1 MGKCIELSQFVMS
14 SQLGQSIFR
23 TAALVGCSWSAVV
36 SIYQTCFM
44 EGTVVNRRQGHGQP
58 RFIDARGGRRLVR
71 VVHNSMTM
79 EVGVEA
85 QQGADTAVAET
96 EAQQITQAQIATLA
110 QVTVGAGHTTAATPT
125 VTLVQL
131 PNGQTVQVHGV
142 IQAAQPS
149 VIQSPQVQA
158 VQISTVAE
166 SEDSQESVDSVTDSQ
181 KRREILSR
189 RPSYRKI
196 LNDLSSDAPG
206 VPRIEEEKS
215 EEDAAPAITTVTV
228 PTPIYQTSSGQYI
241 AITQGG
247 AIQLAN
253 NGTDGVQG
261 LQTLT
266 MTNAAAAQPGTTIL
280 QYAQTSDGQQ
290 ILVPSNQVVVQAA
303 SGDVQAYQIRTA
315 SASTIG
321 PGVVMASSP
330 ALPSQ
335 GGAEEATRK
344 REVRLM
350 KNREAARECRRK
362 KKEYVKCLENRVAVL
377 ENQNKTLIEELKAL
391 KDLYCH
397 KSE

>member
-1 MGKCIELSQFVMS
+1 
-14 SQLGQSIFR
+14 
-23 TAALVGCSWSAVV
+23 
-36 SIYQTCFM
+36 
-44 EGTVVNRRQGHGQP
+44 
-58 RFIDARGGRRLVR
+58 
-71 VVHNSMTM
+71 MTM
-79 EVGVEA
+79 ESGAEN
-85 QQGADTAVAET
+85 QQSGDAAVTEAET
-96 EAQQITQAQIATLA
+96 QQMTVQAQPQIATLA
-110 QVTVGAGHTTAATPT
+110 QVSMPAAHATSSAPT

-149 VIQSPQVQA
+149 VIQSPQVQT
-158 VQISTVAE
+158 VQVLTKEYSCYLGCCSYFQISTIAE

-215 EEDAAPAITTVTV
+215 EEETAAPAIATVTV

-247 AIQLAN
+247 AIQLSN

-266 MTNAAAAQPGTTIL
+266 MTNAAATQPGTTIL
-280 QYAQTSDGQQ
+280 QYAQTTDGQQ

-303 SGDVQAYQIRTA
+303 SGDVQTYQIRTA
-315 SASTIG
+315 PTSTIA

-330 ALPSQ
+330 ALPTQ
-335 GGAEEATRK
+335 PAEEAARK

-350 KNREAARECRRK
+350 KNRYAARECRRK

-397 KSE
+397 KSD

>member
-1 MGKCIELSQFVMS
+1 MKMES
-14 SQLGQSIFR
+14 
-23 TAALVGCSWSAVV
+23 AA
-36 SIYQTCFM
+36 
-44 EGTVVNRRQGHGQP
+44 
-58 RFIDARGGRRLVR
+58 
-71 VVHNSMTM
+71 
-79 EVGVEA
+79 EV
-85 QQGADTAVAET
+85 QQGAETAVTET
-96 EAQQITQAQIATLA
+96 ENQQITPAQIATLA
-110 QVTVGAGHTTAATPT
+110 QVSMTAGHASATGPT

-149 VIQSPQVQA
+149 VIQSPHVQA
-158 VQISTVAE
+158 VQISTIAE

-196 LNDLSSDAPG
+196 LNDLSSDAPA
-206 VPRIEEEKS
+206 VPRIEEEKA
-215 EEDAAPAITTVTV
+215 EEDSSAAAATPAITTVTV

-266 MTNAAAAQPGTTIL
+266 MTNAAAAAQPGATIL

-303 SGDVQAYQIRTA
+303 SGDVQAYQIRA
-315 SASTIG
+315 APASTIG
-321 PGVVMASSP
+321 AT
-330 ALPSQ
+330 
-335 GGAEEATRK
+335 EEVTRK

>member
-1 MGKCIELSQFVMS
+1 RGVL
-14 SQLGQSIFR
+14 
-23 TAALVGCSWSAVV
+23 
-36 SIYQTCFM
+36 
-44 EGTVVNRRQGHGQP
+44 
-58 RFIDARGGRRLVR
+58 RGGENKTPARSGPRTKAVTEELV
-71 VVHNSMTM
+71 
-79 EVGVEA
+79 
-85 QQGADTAVAET
+85 
-96 EAQQITQAQIATLA
+96 
-110 QVTVGAGHTTAATPT
+110 P
-125 VTLVQL
+125 
-131 PNGQTVQVHGV
+131 P
-142 IQAAQPS
+142 
-149 VIQSPQVQA
+149 
-158 VQISTVAE
+158 ISTIAE

-215 EEDAAPAITTVTV
+215 EEETSAPAITTVTV

-266 MTNAAAAQPGTTIL
+266 MTNAAATQPGTTIL
-280 QYAQTSDGQQ
+280 QYAQTTDGQQ

-303 SGDVQAYQIRTA
+303 SGDVQTYQIRTA
-315 SASTIG
+315 PTSTIA

-330 ALPSQ
+330 ALPTQ
-335 GGAEEATRK
+335 PAEEAARK

-350 KNREAARECRRK
+350 KNRYIRCIYLGCDR
-362 KKEYVKCLENRVAVL
+362 
-377 ENQNKTLIEELKAL
+377 
-391 KDLYCH
+391 
-397 KSE
+397 

>member
-1 MGKCIELSQFVMS
+1 
-14 SQLGQSIFR
+14 
-23 TAALVGCSWSAVV
+23 
-36 SIYQTCFM
+36 
-44 EGTVVNRRQGHGQP
+44 
-58 RFIDARGGRRLVR
+58 
-71 VVHNSMTM
+71 MTM
-79 EVGVEA
+79 ESGADA
-85 QQGADTAVAET
+85 QQGAETAVSEN
-96 EAQQITQAQIATLA
+96 ENQQLTQAQIATLG
-110 QVTVGAGHTTAATPT
+110 QVTMAAGQASGTAPT

-149 VIQSPQVQA
+149 VIQSPQVQT

-166 SEDSQESVDSVTDSQ
+166 SEDSQESVDSVTDCQ

-215 EEDAAPAITTVTV
+215 EEDTAPSITTVTV

-253 NGTDGVQG
+253 NGTDGMQG

-266 MTNAAAAQPGTTIL
+266 MTNAAAQQGTTIL

-315 SASTIG
+315 PTSTIA

>member
-1 MGKCIELSQFVMS
+1 
-14 SQLGQSIFR
+14 
-23 TAALVGCSWSAVV
+23 
-36 SIYQTCFM
+36 
-44 EGTVVNRRQGHGQP
+44 
-58 RFIDARGGRRLVR
+58 
-71 VVHNSMTM
+71 MTM
-79 EVGVEA
+79 EAGDT
-85 QQGADTAVAET
+85 QQSGET
-96 EAQQITQAQIATLA
+96 VVSESEAQQITLA
-110 QVTVGAGHTTAATPT
+110 QAGHDGGLSWLQASIAAGQVTTSGNT

-149 VIQSPQVQA
+149 VIQSPQVQT
-158 VQISTVAE
+158 VQISTVGE

-196 LNDLSSDAPG
+196 LNDLSSDVPA

-215 EEDAAPAITTVTV
+215 EDDTAPAITTVTM

-266 MTNAAAAQPGTTIL
+266 MANAGQQGATIL

-315 SASTIG
+315 PTSAIT
-321 PGVVMASSP
+321 PGVVMATSP
-330 ALPSQ
+330 ALGS
-335 GGAEEATRK
+335 GGGTEEVTRK